1 MGTEGD
7 KRRAI
12 LLCVCIACILI
23 GLSFLVLDPLSLRQ
37 EKEQPALPVSQAEE
51 GKKGKILVYVVGA
64 VKNPGVYEIPEG
76 SHYYDAVKAA
86 GDVLP
91 YADMTAVNMA

>member
-23 GLSFLVLDPLSLRQ
+23 GLSFFVLDPLSLRQ
-37 EKEQPALPVSQAEE
+37 EKEKPALQVSQAE
-51 GKKGKILVYVVGA
+51 GKRKIKGCI
-64 VKNPGVYEIPEG
+64 E
-76 SHYYDAVKAA
+76 KARK
-86 GDVLP
+86 L
-91 YADMTAVNMA
+91 

>member
-23 GLSFLVLDPLSLRQ
+23 GLSFFVLSMKYRR
-37 EKEQPALPVSQAEE
+37 
-51 GKKGKILVYVVGA
+51 A
-64 VKNPGVYEIPEG
+64 VITMMP
-76 SHYYDAVKAA
+76 
-86 GDVLP
+86 
-91 YADMTAVNMA
+91 